1 MGSVCKSFLILA
13 VLSVIVLSIS
23 SEVAARDLTETNNGK
38 AATQKTKAELG
49 AAKFGGAQTDQD
61 YPIHY
66 GPKRCYPPPYGC

>member
-1 MGSVCKSFLILA
+1 MGSVCKSFLILT

-49 AAKFGGAQTDQD
+49 AAKFGGGQTDQD
-61 YPIHY
+61 YPPIY
-66 GPKRCYPPPYGC
+66 CLPPPYGC

>member
-23 SEVAARDLTETNNGK
+23 LEVAARDLTETNNGK

-49 AAKFGGAQTDQD
+49 AAKFGGAQTEQD
-61 YPIHY
+61 YN
-66 GPKRCYPPPYGC
+66 GRVYPTWPCHPGC